1 MEQAPKCH
9 FLDIRSTSVAARVA
23 AQAVHSLFPNNP
35 NYVIYSGLPKV
46 HDTRMLPRKLEAH
59 IVNLGSEVVNVVGA
73 FGAAKMASLYTCD
86 LIDLSA
92 DACLP
97 IKC

>member
-1 MEQAPKCH
+1 
-9 FLDIRSTSVAARVA
+9 
-23 AQAVHSLFPNNP
+23 
-35 NYVIYSGLPKV
+35 
-46 HDTRMLPRKLEAH
+46 MLPRKLEAR

-73 FGAAKMASLYTCD
+73 FGAAKMTSLYTCD